1 MVLRRLFGRGRGFR
15 ERSADLARLFEA
27 RGVRAVAAER
37 ARSGRW
43 SADERVVAAVD
54 IAVAPIAEAVA
65 VELVGRGMM
74 RGGPRM
80 AGLHATVPRD
90 RIGVG
95 WPAGWTSGIVRSRR
109 IYPSGGLGA
118 ARDVE
123 WDAAEDGGPAAKDAA
138 GRLAQSAALHD
149 RLLGLLRDAAVVEC
163 RFEPVGDTVRAS
175 VYRVA
180 EMPMAADAD
189 FLLLCGRVLA
199 EGEGFEPPGRR

>member
-1 MVLRRLFGRGRGFR
+1 MVLKRLFGRGRGFR
-15 ERSADLARLFEA
+15 ERSAELARLFEA

-43 SADERVVAAVD
+43 SAGERAVAAVN
-54 IAVAPIAEAVA
+54 IAGAPIAEAVA

-123 WDAAEDGGPAAKDAA
+123 WDAAEDGGPTAKDAA
-138 GRLAQSAALHD
+138 GRLVQSAALHD
-149 RLLGLLRDAAVVEC
+149 RLLALLRDAAVVEC
-163 RFEPVGDTVRAS
+163 RFEPVGEAVRAS

-180 EMPMAADAD
+180 ETPTSADAD

>member
-15 ERSADLARLFEA
+15 ERSAELAQLFES
-27 RGVRAVAAER
+27 RGVQAVAAES

-54 IAVAPIAEAVA
+54 IAGAPIAEAVA

-118 ARDVE
+118 ARDAE
-123 WDAAEDGGPAAKDAA
+123 WDAAEDGGPAVKDAA

-149 RLLGLLRDAAVVEC
+149 RLLALLHDAAVVEC
-163 RFEPVGDTVRAS
+163 RFEPVGDAVRAS

-180 EMPMAADAD
+180 GMPTAADAD